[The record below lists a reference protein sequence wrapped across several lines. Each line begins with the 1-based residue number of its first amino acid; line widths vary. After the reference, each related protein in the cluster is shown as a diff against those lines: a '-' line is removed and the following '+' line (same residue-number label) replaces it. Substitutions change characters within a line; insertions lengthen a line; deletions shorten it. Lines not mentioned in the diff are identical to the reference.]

1 MGDAKKPGTTGP
13 GRRFARLVGV
23 IAAVAIGLGVLGL
36 AVVVYVLPKMDS
48 MAAINNHR
56 LGDPP
61 RPIDRSPI
69 TAEDARAALVRMTE
83 QSDDQWMKGHAP
95 WIADAQAHDYGRGDV
110 WFGPWQCNLASKAF
124 AANFELEM
132 SALLYNGVFAKDASG
147 VWQATITNTL
157 NPLLTEKDLSRK
169 MNRMRDR

>member
-95 WIADAQAHDYGRGDV
+95 WIADAQAHDYGRGEDRLWV
-110 WFGPWQCNLASKAF
+110 ANRHRVALAQGAVGPRCRIS
-124 AANFELEM
+124 
-132 SALLYNGVFAKDASG
+132 NGTVYH
-147 VWQATITNTL
+147 VPRCT
-157 NPLLTEKDLSRK
+157 R
-169 MNRMRDR
+169 NRA